1 MKHKYPV
8 SALCRVLG
16 ISRSAY
22 YYRPKPLTDEAIEL
36 EIKVR
41 SIFRASHNVYGA
53 RRIKSKLEA
62 ENIVA
67 SRRRIRAIMK
77 KLHLV
82 SVYTKAKYRHHP
94 TRKNEERVRN
104 VLNREFSHRKPLEV
118 IVSDLT
124 YVRINQRWAYVC
136 AITDL
141 FNREVIGY
149 SCGLRRDAALI
160 QEAFSTISYPLDA
173 VQYFHTD
180 RGKEFDNNTICAIL
194 KANGIK
200 RSLSRPG
207 NPYDNAVAENIFKS
221 FKTEFLERETFQSLN
236 ELREKLS
243 DYVQWWNNDRVH
255 TSLEN
260 MTPLAYRTKKA
271 VEDKDRLQLTP

>member
-1 MKHKYPV
+1 M
-8 SALCRVLG
+8 LG

-22 YYRPKPLTDEAIEL
+22 YYRPKPLSDDTIDL
-36 EIKVR
+36 EIKIR
-41 SIFRASHNVYGA
+41 SIFRASRKVYGA
-53 RRIKSKLEA
+53 RKIKSELEA
-62 ENIVA
+62 ENIVV
-67 SRRRIRAIMK
+67 SRRRIRGIMK

-94 TRKNEERVRN
+94 SKKNEDKIRN
-104 VLNREFSHRKPLEV
+104 VINREFSHRKPLEV

-160 QEAFSTISYPLDA
+160 QEAFSTIPYPLDA
-173 VQYFHTD
+173 VEYFHTD
-180 RGKEFDNNTICAIL
+180 RGKEFDNNTIRAIL
-194 KANGIK
+194 EANSIK

-207 NPYDNAVAENIFKS
+207 MPYDNAVAENIFKS
-221 FKTEFLERETFQSLN
+221 FKTEFLERDTFQSLN

-243 DYVQWWNNDRVH
+243 DYVKWWNNDRVH

>member
-1 MKHKYPV
+1 M
-8 SALCRVLG
+8 LG

-94 TRKNEERVRN
+94 TRKNEEKVRN

-160 QEAFSTISYPLDA
+160 KEAFSTIPYPL
-173 VQYFHTD
+173 
-180 RGKEFDNNTICAIL
+180 
-194 KANGIK
+194 
-200 RSLSRPG
+200 
-207 NPYDNAVAENIFKS
+207 
-221 FKTEFLERETFQSLN
+221 
-236 ELREKLS
+236 
-243 DYVQWWNNDRVH
+243 
-255 TSLEN
+255 
-260 MTPLAYRTKKA
+260 TPIEAKNSTT
-271 VEDKDRLQLTP
+271 TPFVPS

>member
-8 SALCRVLG
+8 SALCRALG

-22 YYRPKPLTDEAIEL
+22 YYRPRPLSDDAIEL

-67 SRRRIRAIMK
+67 SRRRIRGIMK

-82 SVYTKAKYRHHP
+82 SVYTKAKYRHYP
-94 TRKNEERVRN
+94 TKKNEEKIHN
-104 VLNREFSHRKPLEV
+104 VLNREFSHRRPLEV

-160 QEAFSTISYPLDA
+160 QEAFSTIPYPLDA
-173 VQYFHTD
+173 VEYFHTD
-180 RGKEFDNNTICAIL
+180 RGKEFDNNTIRAIL
-194 KANGIK
+194 EANGIK

-207 NPYDNAVAENIFKS
+207 MPYDNAVAENIFKS
-221 FKTEFLERETFQSLN
+221 FKTEFLERDTFQSLN

-243 DYVQWWNNDRVH
+243 DYVRWWNNERVH

-260 MTPLAYRTKKA
+260 MPPVAYRAKKA
-271 VEDKDRLQLTP
+271 AEDKGHVKLTP

>member
-22 YYRPKPLTDEAIEL
+22 YYRPKALSDDAIDL

-41 SIFRASHNVYGA
+41 AIFRASRNVYGA
-53 RRIKSKLEA
+53 RKIKSELEA

-67 SRRRIRAIMK
+67 PRRRIRAIMK

-82 SVYTKAKYRHHP
+82 SVYTKAKYKHHP
-94 TRKNEERVRN
+94 SRKNEEQIHN
-104 VLNREFSHRKPLEV
+104 ALNREFSQRQPLEV

-124 YVRINQRWAYVC
+124 YVRIHQRWAYVC

-149 SCGLRRDAALI
+149 SCGLRRDSALI
-160 QEAFSTISYPLDA
+160 QQAFDTIPYPLEA
-173 VQYFHTD
+173 IGCFHTD
-180 RGKEFDNNTICAIL
+180 RGKEFDNNHIRALL
-194 KANGIK
+194 KANHIK

-236 ELREKLS
+236 DLREKLS
-243 DYVQWWNNDRVH
+243 SYIQWWNSERRH

-260 MTPLAYRTKKA
+260 MSPLAYREKERTKSKPVVRA
-271 VEDKDRLQLTP
+271 TP